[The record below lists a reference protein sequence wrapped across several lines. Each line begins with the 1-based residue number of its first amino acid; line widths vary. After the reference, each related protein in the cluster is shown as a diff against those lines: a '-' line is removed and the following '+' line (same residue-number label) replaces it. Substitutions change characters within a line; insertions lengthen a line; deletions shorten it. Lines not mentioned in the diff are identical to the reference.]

1 MVEQQ
6 EMTGK
11 ARPMDLERMFFEAD
25 ALVDAGHH
33 REAFRLFHKAARAGH
48 RASWLNVAY
57 CFSVGLGVRRS
68 RERALFWYRKA
79 VKKGDG
85 AAATSI
91 GMVYRDEGRPRLA
104 ARWFRKAVLLGY
116 TDALLDLAKLYLGP
130 LDDRAKARAAL
141 ARVARARDV
150 SVDTQ
155 EQAEALLAQ
164 LQPLGKKGRSR
175 VRSR

>member
-6 EMTGK
+6 QMTDMP
-11 ARPMDLERMFFEAD
+11 RHMDLERMFNEAD
-25 ALVDAGHH
+25 ALVDASHH
-33 REAFRLFHKAARAGH
+33 REAFRLFHEAARAGH
-48 RASWLNVAY
+48 RASWLNVGY
-57 CFSVGLGVRRS
+57 CFAVGLGVRRS

-79 VKKGDG
+79 VKKGQG

-91 GMVYRDEGRPRLA
+91 GTVYRDEGRPRLA
-104 ARWFRKAVLLGY
+104 ARWFLKAVSMGD

-130 LDDRAKARAAL
+130 LDDRAKARSAL

-150 SVDTQ
+150 TVDTQ
-155 EQAEALLAQ
+155 EQAEALLSQ
-164 LQPLGKKGRSR
+164 LQPLRKKGRSL

>member
-11 ARPMDLERMFFEAD
+11 ARHMDLERMFNEAD

-48 RASWLNVAY
+48 RSSWLNVGY
-57 CFSVGLGVRRS
+57 CFDVGRGVRRS

-79 VKKGDG
+79 ASKGSG
-85 AAATSI
+85 AAAGNI
-91 GMVYRDEGRPRLA
+91 GTVYRDEGRPRLA
-104 ARWFRKAVLLGY
+104 ARWFLKAVSLGD

-130 LDDRAKARAAL
+130 LDDRAKARSAL
-141 ARVARARDV
+141 ARVARARNV
-150 SVDTQ
+150 TEDTR
-155 EQAEALLAQ
+155 EQAEALLSRMR
-164 LQPLGKKGRSR
+164 PLRKPKAGS
-175 VRSR
+175 